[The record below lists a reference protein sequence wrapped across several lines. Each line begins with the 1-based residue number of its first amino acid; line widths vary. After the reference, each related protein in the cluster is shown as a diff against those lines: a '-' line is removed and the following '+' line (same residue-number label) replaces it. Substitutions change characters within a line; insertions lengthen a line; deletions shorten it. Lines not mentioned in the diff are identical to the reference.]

1 MLILTGFAFHG
12 ADLIDI
18 DPTILV
24 EGLLLGTDYSMT
36 PRDIEI
42 LIKGKLWS
50 FFVSKI
56 IT

>member
-36 PRDIEI
+36 SRDIEI
-42 LIKGKLWS
+42 LIKGKL
-50 FFVSKI
+50 
-56 IT
+56 

>member
-24 EGLLLGTDYSMT
+24 EGLLLGTDYFMT
-36 PRDIEI
+36 PRDTEI
-42 LIKGKLWS
+42 LIKGKL
-50 FFVSKI
+50 
-56 IT
+56 